1 MQTQAAESDQM
12 PPPLIFS
19 HSFTYTHTHYTIEL
33 CVGGSWQVNVKNVM
47 AIQFHQGAMNRQ

>member
-12 PPPLIFS
+12 PPPLNLFPFI
-19 HSFTYTHTHYTIEL
+19 HIHTHYTIEL

>member
-19 HSFTYTHTHYTIEL
+19 HSFTYTHTLY
-33 CVGGSWQVNVKNVM
+33 
-47 AIQFHQGAMNRQ
+47 NRAVCRWLLAGQC

>member
-19 HSFTYTHTHYTIEL
+19 HSFTHTHYTIEL